1 MAYLRIALIVLSIVA
16 ALALFG
22 MLKNAWMYRSDE
34 VAIMWIVLAGLG
46 LNLVYLSLVSPTKP
60 IGLFNRPTRMFRLW
74 LDAKEADLQRRS
86 TRSAD

>member
-16 ALALFG
+16 ALALLG

-34 VAIMWIVLAGLG
+34 VAMMWVVLVGLG
-46 LNLVYLSLVSPTKP
+46 LNLIYLSFVSPTKP
-60 IGLFNRPTRMFRLW
+60 IGLFNRPARIFRLW
-74 LDAKEADLQRRS
+74 LDAKEADLERRS